1 VPTLYLGVLGVLG
14 VLGGQTKSQIVRLT
28 FAPVPD
34 PPLMAEGKNPGNP

>member
-1 VPTLYLGVLGVLG
+1 MPTLYLGVLGVL
-14 VLGGQTKSQIVRLT
+14 GQTKSQIVRLT